1 MRLSLI
7 NQQTISHNDDQSKFV
22 EVIQKRQSNKIN
34 DEKGVKANSE
44 HDFTNQRINKDNSSV
59 MLEPYK
65 KIQNIE

>member
-34 DEKGVKANSE
+34 DEKGVIASSE